1 MQQDAIISQGLQ
13 VSYRPFFG
21 KAFTALQ
28 DVSFRLEV
36 GGICGII
43 GENGAGKTTLLRA
56 LAGLIEPQQGRLEL
70 LNLTP
75 HKERAALMRRCGV
88 LLSGKRSFSPRW
100 TVRDCLRYMGFFYGQ
115 RAPKLEPLLEPL
127 YEVFGLKGKE
137 EQQVSTLSLG
147 NRQRLSLASAFV
159 HDPELVLLDEPTLA
173 LDSETSQRF
182 LGFLK
187 ERSLEGKTTVITSH
201 DHQLLGNLVNQ
212 VIYLSQGK
220 VIDPP
225 DVANY
230 VPILRLRCEPLH
242 EAFLAEV
249 ALEGLSI
256 DRDSHTLSFP
266 SNAKNTSYI
275 LFLLEQH
282 HIAVLQMQ
290 QQSYL
295 EHVREQLSSQQT
307 THEPETRQIEA
318 HTTEEAEH
326 A

>member
-1 MQQDAIISQGLQ
+1 MPQDAIISQGLQ

-36 GGICGII
+36 GEICGVI

-56 LAGLIEPQQGRLEL
+56 LAGLIAPQQGKLEL
-70 LNLTP
+70 LGLNP
-75 HKERAALMRRCGV
+75 HQERAALMRRCGV

-100 TVRDCLRYMGFFYGQ
+100 TVRDCLRYTALFYGQ
-115 RAPKLEPLLEPL
+115 AEPKLEPL

-137 EQQVSTLSLG
+137 TQQVSTLSLG

-187 ERSLEGKTTVITSH
+187 ARALEGKTTVITSH

-212 VIYLSQGK
+212 VLYLSQGQ

-230 VPILRLRCEPLH
+230 VPLLRVRCEQLH
-242 EAFLAEV
+242 QAFLDEV
-249 ALEGLSI
+249 TLEGLNI

-282 HIAVLQMQ
+282 NIAVLQMQ

-295 EHVREQLSSQQT
+295 EHVREELSSQPSSQQKEV
-307 THEPETRQIEA
+307 H
-318 HTTEEAEH
+318 H